1 MRRFITWFVTNP
13 VATNLLVGFAV
24 VAGVAAFSQITVRAY
39 PDVDLPIVAI
49 TVPYLGAA
57 PEEVERGVCTRIED
71 HVDGVVGIKEVLST
85 ADEGVCTVQVELLQ
99 DADRAQALNDIR
111 NQVGAIETFPAEAE
125 APLVRL
131 VEVPTVVIEIAVTG
145 PTDERRLKQVAR
157 EVRTD
162 ILGLPSVTQATVA
175 NVRPYELAVEVSEES
190 LLRNGLTFDQVAAA
204 VSRNS
209 VDLPGGTIKADQ
221 GQVLL
226 RTRGQA
232 YNAEE
237 LKNIVVTA
245 RPDGSQVLL
254 EDVAGVIDGFEDTS
268 QRFVFDGAPAA
279 LVQVSRIGDQDI
291 REIADAVKGY
301 VEEFEASGQ
310 GDADGVR
317 LTVWNDQSTMLR
329 DRLGALMGSGI
340 QGLLL
345 VLVVLALFLRPSVA
359 LWVAVG
365 IPIALLG
372 AIFLLLLFD
381 MTINLNSIVGFLLV
395 LGMLVDDAVVV
406 GESAYVS
413 QRTGMGQLAGAID
426 GTERVLVPVT
436 FGVLTTVAA
445 FLPMLYMTGTAGTL
459 LANVGAVVVCCLA
472 LSLVEC
478 LLVLPAHLAH
488 RSDSLPFG
496 EFGMVFL
503 AILVLGAFVLAPS
516 LRVGIALGIVAVGFL
531 WAAQLWGGLQRL
543 GAAFTRIQVRFEQ
556 AFDDF
561 AERRFRRTVRAT
573 LERPALAITAGVA
586 TVLLAVVVVASGRLP
601 FSILTP
607 THGDRITAALT
618 MPFGVD
624 EATTAQAMTRLRTAA
639 ADVASRLEAEHGEPL
654 VVHIAETY
662 GNNSPGPALRDV
674 SSQAA
679 SHLGAVVMQLTPAEE
694 RPATTL
700 DIATEWREAVGTI
713 DGIEALAFDA
723 DVTAIKSYDI
733 ELRLSGSN
741 VADLRAVAAD
751 LVSEI
756 EQYPGVLEV
765 GDTYLAGKRELI
777 IDLTPAGHA
786 LGLTLTD
793 LGRQVRQAFYGE
805 EAQRVQR
812 GEDDVRIMV
821 RYPEPARRT
830 LKSLQSLRIR
840 TADGAEVPFRTVA
853 TVEWGQGPSI
863 ITRVAGERTIT
874 VQAELDLAQTSADRV
889 RTALQAPLGG
899 ILQQYPG
906 ISYSFE
912 SSQAARES
920 LGSAGPLFLLA
931 LFAMFALLA
940 IPLRSYGQPLI
951 ILSVLPFCFVG
962 AVAGHLLLGLVP
974 GSVVSLSLPS
984 LMGMVAAVGVAVNA
998 TLVLLHSVNHFRNG
1012 GDSTID
1018 ALENAAVVRCRPI
1031 LITTV
1036 TTLAGLTPL
1045 ILNTSPSIAGMRP
1058 IVVSLAFG
1066 VAMAAAAALLFV
1078 PALSLVLSR
1087 SGSRARTVTTGLANL
1102 VGRSPRLQR
1111 WMERYPYV
1119 QESLASQEFT
1129 DLVVED
1135 EGLDAETARIARAGL
1150 VRLYYQR
1157 EFDRSAMDEQLAA
1170 LAARMPTTDEAVE
1183 EVRSWAQQRA
1193 FQLAVHMLRSAIT
1206 PREAAQPLADILDAA
1221 VAALF
1226 DAARRDTAAEHGD
1239 MPSGKVALAALD
1251 AAGRRELTFGSP
1263 LRFLFL
1269 YECDAA
1275 PVDATLTP
1283 QQWHERLLQ
1292 RFMRLVGDLSPGG
1305 MLFVADAPYRLD
1317 RLATTATPDQAAAH
1331 AMVDFEE
1338 YCAATP
1344 TWRDLRTLVHARIIL
1359 ADDDLGDRFDAA
1371 RQSAIT
1377 QPRDAES
1384 AMRELAAVR
1393 ATQAGETRGRR
1404 GRLERWNV
1412 REFPGGLE
1420 DMALAAEAIQLAS
1433 ASANPEVVATGLVP
1447 TFEAASRHGV
1457 VDAEAS
1463 RDLTDATILWH
1474 NLQGFASMVSPDQVD
1489 PGNASPEHQQ
1499 ALAEICGAG
1508 SFDDLAQMVQAH
1520 ARRAATHLDDLFR
1533 DGSLAVGGRS

>member
-1 MRRFITWFVTNP
+1 MRRVITWFVTNS
-13 VATNLLVGFAV
+13 VATNLFVGFAV

-39 PDVDLPIVAI
+39 PDIDLPIVSI

-71 HVDGVVGIKEVLST
+71 HVDGVVGIREVLST

-99 DADRAQALNDIR
+99 DADRTQALNDIR
-111 NQVGAIETFPAEAE
+111 NRVGAIETFPAEAE

-131 VEVPTVVIEIAVTG
+131 LEIPPVVIEVAVTG
-145 PTDERRLKQVAR
+145 PTDERRLKQLAR
-157 EVRTD
+157 EVRAD
-162 ILGLPSVTQATVA
+162 ILALPAVTQATVA
-175 NVRPYELAVEVSEES
+175 NVRPYELAIEVSEES
-190 LLRNGLTFDQVAAA
+190 LLRNDLTFDQVAAA

-232 YNAEE
+232 YSAEE
-237 LKNIVVTA
+237 LKKIMVKA
-245 RPDGSQVLL
+245 RPDGSRVLL
-254 EDVAGVIDGFEDTS
+254 EDVANVIDGFEDTS

-279 LVQVSRIGDQDI
+279 LVQVSRVGDQDI
-291 REIADAVKGY
+291 REIADAVRAY
-301 VEEFEASGQ
+301 VEGFDASQ
-310 GDADGVR
+310 RGDADGVH
-317 LTVWNDQSTMLR
+317 LTVWNDQSSMLR

-340 QGLLL
+340 EGLLL

-372 AIFLLLLFD
+372 AMFLLLLFGI
-381 MTINLNSIVGFLLV
+381 TINLNSIIGFLLV

-445 FLPMLYMTGTAGTL
+445 FLPMLYMTGTAGTV

-503 AILVLGAFVLAPS
+503 AILVLGAFALAPS
-516 LRVGIALGIVAVGFL
+516 LRVGIAFGIAAVGLF

-556 AFDDF
+556 AFDEF
-561 AERRFRRTVRAT
+561 TEGRFRRIVRAT
-573 LERPALAITAGVA
+573 LERPALTITAGVA
-586 TVLLAVVVVASGRLP
+586 TVLLALAVVASGRLP
-601 FSILTP
+601 FSLLTP
-607 THGDRITAALT
+607 TYGDRITAALT

-624 EATTAQAMTRLRTAA
+624 EAATAQAMTTLRAAA
-639 ADVASRLEAEHGEPL
+639 ADLAARLEAEHGEPV
-654 VVHIAETY
+654 VVHIAEIY
-662 GNNSPGPALRDV
+662 GSSSARPSLRDV

-679 SHLGAVVMQLTPAEE
+679 SHLGAVMMQLTPAEE
-694 RPATTL
+694 RPVTTL
-700 DIATEWREAVGTI
+700 DITAEWRQAVGTL
-713 DGIEALAFDA
+713 DGVESLAFDA
-723 DVTAIKSYDI
+723 DVTAKRYDI
-733 ELRLSGSN
+733 ELRLSGDS
-741 VADLRAVAAD
+741 VADLRAMAAELVA
-751 LVSEI
+751 EI
-756 EQYPGVLEV
+756 EQYPGVVEV
-765 GDTYLAGKRELI
+765 GDSYLAGKRELL

-821 RYPEPARRT
+821 RYPEPARRS

-863 ITRVAGERTIT
+863 ITRVAGGRTVT
-874 VQAELDLAQTSADRV
+874 VQAELDLVQTSADRV
-889 RTALQAPLGG
+889 RTALAAPLDEA
-899 ILQQYPG
+899 LQRYPG

-912 SSQAARES
+912 SSQEARES
-920 LGSAGPLFLLA
+920 LASAGPLFLLA

-962 AVAGHLLLGLVP
+962 AVVGHLLLGLVP
-974 GSVVSLSLPS
+974 GSVVSLSMPS

-998 TLVLLHSVNHFRNG
+998 TLVLLHSVNHFRAG
-1012 GDSTID
+1012 GDSPID
-1018 ALENAAVVRCRPI
+1018 ALENGAVVRCRPI
-1031 LITTV
+1031 LITTA

-1045 ILNTSPSIAGMRP
+1045 ILNTSASIAPMRP

-1078 PALSLVLSR
+1078 PAFWLVLSK
-1087 SGSRARTVTTGLANL
+1087 SGSRAKETVAAGFGNL

-1119 QESLASQEFT
+1119 EQSLASQEFT

-1150 VRLYYQR
+1150 VRLYYRR

-1170 LAARMPTTDEAVE
+1170 MAERVPTTDEEVD
-1183 EVRSWAQQRA
+1183 EVRGWAQQRA
-1193 FQLAVHMLRSAIT
+1193 FQLAAHMLRAAIT
-1206 PREAAQPLADILDAA
+1206 PKEAAEPLANILDAA
-1221 VAALF
+1221 IAALL
-1226 DAARRDTAAEHGD
+1226 DAARRDTAREYGEL
-1239 MPSGKVALAALD
+1239 PSGRVALVALD
-1251 AAGRRELTFGSP
+1251 AVGRRELAAGGP
-1263 LRFLFL
+1263 LYILFL
-1269 YECDAA
+1269 YECNSV
-1275 PVDATLTP
+1275 PVDVTLTA

-1292 RFMRLVGDLSPGG
+1292 RFMRLARELSPDG
-1305 MLFVADAPYRLD
+1305 MLFEAGEPYRLEVP
-1317 RLATTATPDQAAAH
+1317 ATEQPSATH
-1331 AMVDFEE
+1331 AMTDFEE
-1338 YCAATP
+1338 LCAGTP
-1344 TWRDLRTLVHARIIL
+1344 TWQDLRMLVHARVVV
-1359 ADDDLGDRFDAA
+1359 ADGELGQRFDTA
-1371 RQSAIT
+1371 RRRAIG
-1377 QPRDAES
+1377 QPRDAGLVLQ
-1384 AMRELAAVR
+1384 ELATHRVL
-1393 ATQAGETRGRR
+1393 QAGD
-1404 GRLERWNV
+1404 RWSV
-1412 REFPGGLE
+1412 DQLPGGLA
-1420 DMALAAEAIQLAS
+1420 DMALAAEAIQLAN
-1433 ASANPEVVATGLVP
+1433 ASSSPEVVATGLVP
-1447 TFEAASRHGV
+1447 TFEAADRHGV
-1457 VDAEAS
+1457 IDAETA
-1463 RDLTDATILWH
+1463 RDLTEATILWQ
-1474 NLQGFASMVSPDQVD
+1474 NLQGFASMVSPDQSD
-1489 PGNASPEHQQ
+1489 PTNATPEHQQ
-1499 ALAEICGAG
+1499 ALAEICGAPT
-1508 SFDDLAQMVQAH
+1508 FQDLADMVQTH
-1520 ARRAATHLDDLFR
+1520 SHQATTRLDDLFTTPR
-1533 DGSLAVGGRS
+1533 